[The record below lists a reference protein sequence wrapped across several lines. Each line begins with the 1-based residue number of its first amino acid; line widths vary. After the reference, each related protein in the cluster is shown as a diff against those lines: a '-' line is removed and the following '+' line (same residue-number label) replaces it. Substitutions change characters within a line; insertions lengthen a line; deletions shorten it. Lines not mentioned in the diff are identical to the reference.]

1 MGEGVGVG
9 GRRRMMAGLFSLD
22 TCGEEAT
29 AQWASIN
36 DRTEN
41 VLLFSES
48 LKEIIIRN
56 KERREEE

>member
-1 MGEGVGVG
+1 MVA
-9 GRRRMMAGLFSLD
+9 AGLFSLD

-41 VLLFSES
+41 VLLFSER

-56 KERREEE
+56 KKRREEE